1 MTSKCDRVSSVA
13 AAVLLSRR
21 RERGSHYI
29 TAECRGVEEGGR
41 EGEREREREAAACGG
56 GLD

>member
-41 EGEREREREAAACGG
+41 EREREREGG
-56 GLD
+56 SRLRWGP

>member
-41 EGEREREREAAACGG
+41 EREREREAAACGG